1 MDEDTSETRVK
12 SVKSEVQIW
21 TSKLL

>member
-12 SVKSEVQIW
+12 SVKSEVQIF